1 VPSNTYFTLVK
12 AIIGNKV
19 DRYLIGIIVIG
30 ICGNCISYL
39 IIITK
44 MISKLAL
51 DFGVS
56 SEQII
61 SSIWVQL
68 IICFVVAVAILL
80 PISANNKMSG
90 FKYLSL
96 FSLTSLV
103 YIMFVLVSHLP
114 SFVKENYSYE
124 RLNFADFKF

>member
-1 VPSNTYFTLVK
+1 
-12 AIIGNKV
+12 
-19 DRYLIGIIVIG
+19 
-30 ICGNCISYL
+30 
-39 IIITK
+39 
-44 MISKLAL
+44 
-51 DFGVS
+51 
-56 SEQII
+56 
-61 SSIWVQL
+61 
-68 IICFVVAVAILL
+68 VVAVAILL